1 MTVLGIDLAWSTRGR
16 TGVAELDGAGR
27 LVRVGTLRFD
37 GELDSWIGDTEPAVV
52 AIDAPI
58 VVVNESGSRPGEKA
72 IARAFGR
79 FDAGPYPSNRSNP
92 IFDPPRAWALARRH
106 GWSLDPEADVRPLAL
121 EVYPHAA
128 MVGLFRLGR
137 VIPYKARPRRALADR
152 IAAFEVLCDHLES
165 LPSLGL
171 ASSEEFAGLRRAIT
185 AATRP
190 VDLAI
195 VEDQLD
201 AIVCAYVAWLWQH
214 DRSALRLYG
223 ATATGFI
230 IAPPTPEWSPTPR

>member
-27 LVRVGTLRFD
+27 LVRVGTLRSD
-37 GELDSWIGDTEPAVV
+37 PELDTWIGDTEPAVV
-52 AIDAPI
+52 GIDAPI
-58 VVVNESGSRPGEKA
+58 MVVDESGSRPCEKA

-79 FDAGPYPSNRSNP
+79 FDAGPYPSNRGNP
-92 IFDPPRAWALARRH
+92 IFDPPRAWTLAGRH
-106 GWSLDPEADVRPLAL
+106 GWSVDPGSDVRSLAL

-137 VIPYKARPRRALADR
+137 VIPYKARPQRALADR
-152 IAAFEVLCDHLES
+152 IAAFEVLCSQLES

-171 ASSEEFAGLRRAIT
+171 ASSEEFADLRRAIT
-185 AATRP
+185 VATRP

-214 DRSALRLYG
+214 DRPALRLYG
-223 ATATGFI
+223 DAATGFI
-230 IAPPTPEWSPTPR
+230 VAPPAPDWPPSPR

>member
-16 TGVAELDGAGR
+16 TGVAELDRAGR
-27 LVRVGTLRFD
+27 LVRVGTLRSDSEFD
-37 GELDSWIGDTEPAVV
+37 AWIGDTEPGVV
-52 AIDAPI
+52 GIDAPI
-58 VVVNESGSRPGEKA
+58 VVVNESRSRPCEKA
-72 IARAFGR
+72 IAHAFGR

-106 GWSLDPEADVRPLAL
+106 SWSLDPGDDLRPLAL

-165 LPSLGL
+165 LPSLEL

-201 AIVCAYVAWLWQH
+201 AIICAYVAWLWQR
-214 DRSALRLYG
+214 DRTALRLYG
-223 ATATGFI
+223 DAATGFI
-230 IAPPTPEWSPTPR
+230 VAPPAPEWSPNPR